1 MPLTEKQIND
11 IKYVSM
17 KDFCARIDLIEDI
30 NDKLTFASNYLL
42 MHGMV
47 EEPDVS
53 IQEAINIARM
63 KIVHASINLQN
74 KMFDEDLDLEE
85 FVEDAVNPYAVE
97 YEDDAELELFVG
109 KPAVYLKGLA
119 QKKINEIDGKDLV
132 VGDATKLK
140 DNYQRQFE
148 MYSQNPKLGNDLN
161 DKKMYYRIFR
171 QTDSVDDLTRFY
183 GGKNELDQAFD
194 KTKPG
199 FFSRMFGTSSKAYSN
214 LDACYKAYFNP
225 NHVDYRNSETLEK
238 AAGQYIQHKFPNWEP
253 GDPFPS
259 NSDIDKLDA
268 TSKER
273 ILFSISVFKATE
285 KGHEEEEKMAT
296 LLSAHRNT
304 EATFEQV
311 DGLRNKDQQAFQEKV
326 VKSLDDSMESEDM
339 EYSDESISV
348 ENDLE
353 KE

>member
-17 KDFCARIDLIEDI
+17 QDFCARIDLIEDI

-161 DKKMYYRIFR
+161 E
-171 QTDSVDDLTRFY
+171 TDLAVPCGL
-183 GGKNELDQAFD
+183 
-194 KTKPG
+194 
-199 FFSRMFGTSSKAYSN
+199 
-214 LDACYKAYFNP
+214 
-225 NHVDYRNSETLEK
+225 
-238 AAGQYIQHKFPNWEP
+238 
-253 GDPFPS
+253 
-259 NSDIDKLDA
+259 
-268 TSKER
+268 TSKSYFL
-273 ILFSISVFKATE
+273 IMI
-285 KGHEEEEKMAT
+285 
-296 LLSAHRNT
+296 
-304 EATFEQV
+304 
-311 DGLRNKDQQAFQEKV
+311 
-326 VKSLDDSMESEDM
+326 
-339 EYSDESISV
+339 
-348 ENDLE
+348 
-353 KE
+353 